1 MKVISR
7 FRAAL
12 ALAVS
17 MAVAAAVD
25 INTADAKTLETL
37 TGIGPAKAQAI
48 IDYRTKVGG
57 FKTIEELKKVEGI
70 GDKTFEAIKN
80 EITIGK

>member
-7 FRAAL
+7 FLAAL